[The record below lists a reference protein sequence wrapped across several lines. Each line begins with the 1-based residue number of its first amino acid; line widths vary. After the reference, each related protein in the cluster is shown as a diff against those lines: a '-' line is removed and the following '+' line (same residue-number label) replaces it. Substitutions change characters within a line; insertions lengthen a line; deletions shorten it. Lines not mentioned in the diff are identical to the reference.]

1 MTGVT
6 WILDD
11 FALTAASTTSLLNRE
26 ETLLH
31 TYLTS
36 TMTGTTGFHI
46 IWILRTFTIT
56 CFTRRWCSKSNRFF
70 HAFDCF
76 FKRQFHHIAKIRAT
90 TLALLLATTA
100 TTESTTKN
108 ITKLAKDV
116 FRTKTT
122 TATETTL
129 KGTMTSTII
138 HAAFFAIRK
147 YFVSLCCFFKLFF
160 RLSVIWVTIWMI
172 LHRQLTI
179 GFFNLIITCGFRNA

>member
-1 MTGVT
+1 M
-6 WILDD
+6 
-11 FALTAASTTSLLNRE
+11 A
-26 ETLLH
+26 
-31 TYLTS
+31 
-36 TMTGTTGFHI
+36 GTTRLNI

-56 CFTRRWCSKSNRFF
+56 GFTRRWCSKSNRFF

-76 FKRQFHHIAKIRAT
+76 FKRQFHHIAKIRAA

-116 FRTKTT
+116 FCTKTT
-122 TATETTL
+122 TEATAATKTAL
-129 KGTMTSTII
+129 KSAMASTII

-160 RLSVIWVTIWMI
+160 RFSIVWVTIWMI
-172 LHRQLTI
+172 FHRQLTI